1 MRLMM
6 PEVERSHAHRK
17 LHSIDFIERRRMC
30 EKVKREGGK
39 KRNTDLITDCW
50 PESLCS
56 VSVEV
61 IVASA
66 FVVVRPLI
74 RILTVRL
81 LQESPVSMCN
91 CYPYRLEKFP
101 DHTMSSL
108 SPCLLIC

>member
-30 EKVKREGGK
+30 EKVKREAAK

-56 VSVEV
+56 VSKNFLTIRCRACPHVSADLRGPCCFDCTGLHAAAAGWEKA
-61 IVASA
+61 ASA
-66 FVVVRPLI
+66 SAL
-74 RILTVRL
+74 
-81 LQESPVSMCN
+81 
-91 CYPYRLEKFP
+91 
-101 DHTMSSL
+101 H
-108 SPCLLIC
+108 